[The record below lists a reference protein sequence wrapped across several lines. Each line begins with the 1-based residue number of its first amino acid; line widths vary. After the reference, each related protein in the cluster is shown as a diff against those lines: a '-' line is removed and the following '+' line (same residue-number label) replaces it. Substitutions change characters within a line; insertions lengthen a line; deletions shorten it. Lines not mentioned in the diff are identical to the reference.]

1 MLWIGLEVGQEFMST
16 AARLADADDLED
28 AIAGKRAPTDAN
40 TDPYQHGLPA
50 ERSQGRHR
58 EQAHSYRVESTRT

>member
-40 TDPYQHGLPA
+40 TDP
-50 ERSQGRHR
+50 
-58 EQAHSYRVESTRT
+58 

>member
-16 AARLADADDLED
+16 AARLADAGDLED
-28 AIAGKRAPTDAN
+28 AVAGKRAPTDAN

-50 ERSQGRHR
+50 GAILRAPSRASSLLQG
-58 EQAHSYRVESTRT
+58 